1 MIFVVASTHPVAAAA
16 ATAAATTITTAGTSI
31 AAATTRTLVVFGGG
45 TQQHNNHYR
54 RKILHHYHYY
64 HHRFFFNTRQPQ
76 TQTQKQKQKTLMSM
90 SSCGTTAIN
99 TNNGFGSHP
108 SLSSFIMVPPSLSSS
123 SSSSSS
129 LKLKPQ
135 SFSQQLRNCRYQ
147 PPRGRHHYHYY
158 NHQHRTHQQL
168 MLFHSSFCSRRRRD
182 QHTHSITQ
190 DINVQQQQRRDV
202 STLVLLRHGQSQ
214 WNGPNARFTGWCDVP
229 LTTRG
234 RVEAVQAGSLMRSRG
249 FKASRV
255 CIAFASE
262 LQRSHETCELALASM
277 AGQNQHTWSSSRIR
291 RDWRLNERHYGAVQG
306 KFKEDPELIAQ
317 YGQETLRNWR
327 RSLRGKPPPM
337 TEDHEY
343 YLPPPAPLTESLE
356 DCQKR
361 AVECWHDAISPALFE
376 EEGHPYTPDERT
388 ILVVAHANT
397 IRSLI
402 AHFDQVPEHRV
413 PRVYVPNSVPILYR
427 FDTTTRQP
435 LSVKLEAGYGG
446 SHARWMLSAE
456 NHQAVRKS
464 VQQGGVLT
472 RALFESFGADAKD
485 LTITGRELENGV
497 RQMIK
502 EQNDHSSDGAEPID
516 CVVIGVAKRVA
527 RKLNP
532 DDVIGI
538 KEFEKMCQEGVDG
551 LSLRKLNDD
560 DYMTKRFED
569 REIEW
574 Y

>member
-1 MIFVVASTHPVAAAA
+1 MIFVVSSTLGAAAAAAA
-16 ATAAATTITTAGTSI
+16 ATANAGTSI
-31 AAATTRTLVVFGGG
+31 AARTVG
-45 TQQHNNHYR
+45 THSR
-54 RKILHHYHYY
+54 RVLHH
-64 HHRFFFNTRQPQ
+64 RSTRQ
-76 TQTQKQKQKTLMSM
+76 KTS
-90 SSCGTTAIN
+90 GAN
-99 TNNGFGSHP
+99 NNGSP
-108 SLSSFIMVPPSLSSS
+108 SFMLVSPSSSPLSSS
-123 SSSSSS
+123 SSG
-129 LKLKPQ
+129 LKPQ
-135 SFSQQLRNCRYQ
+135 SLSQQRHTGSYR
-147 PPRGRHHYHYY
+147 PRIHYK
-158 NHQHRTHQQL
+158 QQQL
-168 MLFHSSFCSRRRRD
+168 HPLCRRD
-182 QHTHSITQ
+182 HS
-190 DINVQQQQRRDV
+190 QQRRDV

-317 YGQETLRNWR
+317 YGQETLMNWR

-337 TEDHEY
+337 TKDHEY